1 MENIRIQDDLY
12 TAVNQAK
19 LDELVIPDDMP
30 VAGSAVNL
38 SVEVEKLMIGEFN
51 TMSAEGNYPNDY
63 LARACTLFKLAKDVK
78 RKKKH
83 GIKPALKHF
92 AVLKKINTM
101 RGYNLHA
108 KELMLKGIALPVD
121 IMVEPNMKDTTHHC
135 VMIQGPSVIL
145 PDASYYQEGK
155 EEKRDQLLNLWSGFT
170 KQVLAIAG
178 HSEEECEALLK
189 DTLAFDA
196 LVAKYVKTREEW
208 SEYVKMYNPMKT
220 GRVAGMVKPLNLKK
234 LLTDLFGFIPEEI
247 IVAEPRYFKNFKE
260 VFNAET
266 FEMYKNWAYV
276 TGLMGSCSLLSE
288 ELRDLGGAFRRAL
301 SGIAANSSAEKFA
314 YQLAS
319 GLYSEPV
326 GLYYGEKYFG
336 EEAKKDI
343 IDIVKQIVATYQK
356 RIETNDILEPATKEK
371 AILKLSKMGLKMAY
385 PDRVEPLYD
394 KLVFDETKSLFEIV
408 ATLKKIRMEENLAK
422 LPKEVDRTHWA
433 MPGHMV
439 NACYDPF
446 VNDITFPAAIL
457 QPPFY
462 SINQSRS
469 ENLGGIGA
477 VIGHEI
483 THAFDSNG
491 AKCDELG
498 NLNNWWTKA
507 DERKFNKK
515 VNAMIKQ
522 FDGIELPWGTVNGK
536 FTVSENIADN
546 GGMAVTLDIMSQTE
560 DVSFE
565 EYFTNWARVW
575 CMKAKTEYL
584 TLLLQVDVHGPA
596 YLRANMP
603 PRNFPEW
610 YETFGVKKTDKMY
623 IAPSKRVV
631 VW

>member
-1 MENIRIQDDLY
+1 MEKIRIQDDLY
-12 TAVNQAK
+12 TYVNQAK
-19 LDELVIPDDMP
+19 LEELVIPEDMP
-30 VAGSAVNL
+30 VAGGFAAL
-38 SVEVEKLMIGEFN
+38 STDIEKLMIDEFN
-51 TMSAEGNYPNDY
+51 AMCESASYPNEH
-63 LARACTLFKLAKDVK
+63 LARACSLYTLAKDVK

-83 GIKPALKHF
+83 GIKPALKNLS
-92 AVLKKINTM
+92 VLKKLGTV
-101 RGYNLHA
+101 RSFNLHT
-108 KELMLKGIALPVD
+108 KELILKGIAMP
-121 IMVEPNMKDTTHHC
+121 ISIAVEPNMKDTAHHC
-135 VMIQGPSVIL
+135 VMLQGATVIL
-145 PDASYYQEGK
+145 PDVSYYKNEQQ
-155 EEKRDQLLNLWSGFT
+155 RDMMLDMWSGFA
-170 KQVLAIAG
+170 KQVLSIAG
-178 HSEEECEALLK
+178 HGGEEIDSLIK

-196 LVAKYVKTREEW
+196 LIAKYAKTQEEW
-208 SEYVKMYNPMKT
+208 SEYTKMYNPMKT

-234 LLTDLFGFIPEEI
+234 LLSDLFGFVPEEV

-260 VFNAET
+260 IFNQDT
-266 FEMYKNWAYV
+266 FGMYKSWAYV
-276 TGLMGSCSLLSE
+276 VTLMGNCSLLSE

-301 SGIAANSSAEKFA
+301 SGIAAVSSPEKFA
-314 YQLAS
+314 YQLSS
-319 GLYSEPV
+319 GMYSEPL

-343 IDIVKQIVATYQK
+343 TEIVKQIVATYQK
-356 RIETNDILEPATKEK
+356 RIAANDILEQATKDK
-371 AILKLSKMGLKMAY
+371 AILKLSKMGLKLGY
-385 PDRVEPLYD
+385 PDRVEEIYS
-394 KLVFDETKSLFEIV
+394 KLLFDESKSLFDIV
-408 ATLKKIRMEENLAK
+408 TSLRRIRMEDNFAK
-422 LPKEVDRTHWA
+422 LNQDVDRTHWY

-439 NACYDPF
+439 NACYDPS

-462 SINQSRS
+462 SIHQTRS

-483 THAFDSNG
+483 SHAFDSNG

-546 GGMAVTLDIMSQTE
+546 GGMAVTLDIMSSSE
-560 DVSFE
+560 GVSFE

-575 CMKAKTEYL
+575 CQKAKPEYQA
-584 TLLLQVDVHGPA
+584 LLLQVDVHGPCC
-596 YLRANMP
+596 LRANMP

-610 YETFGVKKTDKMY
+610 YAAFQVKKTDGMY
-623 IAPSKRVV
+623 LAPSKRVV
-631 VW
+631 IW